1 MENVN
6 ELFNALLKL
15 IIAVAV
21 IAIPI
26 LCKPLFEKLA
36 KAIEAKIGKI
46 DSEKKEKIFNASVKF
61 LTALVNTTVAY
72 LEQEFAKE
80 IREGVIAGQVDRSE
94 LFALKD
100 KAIKIIKLQ
109 ISDTIKEV
117 LETRIADV
125 DSYIDNLVSEAV
137 LKLKENMS
145 VATLS
150 ITQD

>member
-6 ELFNALLKL
+6 ELFTALLKL

-26 LCKPLFEKLA
+26 LLKPLFEKLA
-36 KAIEAKIGKI
+36 KAIEAKIGTI
-46 DSEKKEKIFNASVKF
+46 DSEKKEKIFNNAVKF

-80 IREGVIAGQVDRSE
+80 IRESVVAGQANRSE

-109 ISDTIKEV
+109 ISDTVKEI
-117 LETRIADV
+117 LESKIADV